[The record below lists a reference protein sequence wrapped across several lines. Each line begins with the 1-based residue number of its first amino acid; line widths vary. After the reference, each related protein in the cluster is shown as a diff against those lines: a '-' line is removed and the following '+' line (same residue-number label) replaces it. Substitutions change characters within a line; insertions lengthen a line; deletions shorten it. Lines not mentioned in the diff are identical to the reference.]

1 MELETNLRDICSFT
15 ITFTLKD
22 TIMTLC
28 YDLCI
33 DIGLVGT
40 FSMEIS
46 IFAICEGSFPAL
58 INIGHFGLIHQLST
72 NDQAA
77 D

>member
-1 MELETNLRDICSFT
+1 
-15 ITFTLKD
+15 
-22 TIMTLC
+22 MTLC

-77 D
+77 DWYKMGELTRVHPLRPATASA